1 MMGRGFPY
9 SDGAH
14 DTEELVS
21 TPDMEGTPLERL
33 TRIETKVDMLLERA
47 QEDRNDFRG
56 RLRALERWRY
66 GTGAAV
72 LMALAP
78 ILSSSLPKGP

>member
-1 MMGRGFPY
+1 MSSP
-9 SDGAH
+9 
-14 DTEELVS
+14 DT
-21 TPDMEGTPLERL
+21 EGTPLERL
-33 TRIETKVDMLLERA
+33 VRIETKVDALLERA

-72 LMALAP
+72 LMAVTPL
-78 ILSSSLPKGP
+78 LSGYLPKGP

>member
-1 MMGRGFPY
+1 MNGDFRTLM
-9 SDGAH
+9 AH
-14 DTEELVS
+14 TNTEAGVS
-21 TPDMEGTPLERL
+21 IPDPEGGPLERL
-33 TRIETKVDMLLERA
+33 ARIETKVDMLLERA

-78 ILSSSLPKGP
+78 ILSSSLPKGS